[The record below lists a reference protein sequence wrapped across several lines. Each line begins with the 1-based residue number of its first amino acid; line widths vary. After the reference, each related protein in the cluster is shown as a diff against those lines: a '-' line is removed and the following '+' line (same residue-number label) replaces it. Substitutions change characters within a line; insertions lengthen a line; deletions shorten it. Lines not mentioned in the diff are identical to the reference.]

1 MESVK
6 DRFAEACSATDFQAQ
21 PGTIGGYKVWGV
33 SDIVK
38 GGREIFDGPYFTE
51 EEARIA
57 ADLWKATPD
66 RKCAR
71 ADPSIH
77 CAAWNPNPNRELD
90 IRRDAVAARTILA
103 ELIGA
108 EPPKPNASRA

>member
-1 MESVK
+1 MTHQE
-6 DRFAEACSATDFQAQ
+6 RFAEACRATDFEDH
-21 PGTIGGYKVWGV
+21 PGTLGGYKVWGV

-38 GGREIFDGPYFTE
+38 CGREIFDGPYFTE
-51 EEARIA
+51 DEARIA
-57 ADLWKATPD
+57 ADLWKATPE

-71 ADPSIH
+71 VDVSIH

-108 EPPKPNASRA
+108 ELPKPNASRA

>member
-1 MESVK
+1 MKSVK
-6 DRFAEACSATDFQAQ
+6 DRFAEACSATDFEAH

-38 GGREIFDGPYFTE
+38 GGRKIFDGPYFTE

-57 ADLWKATPD
+57 ADLWKATPE

-71 ADPSIH
+71 VDVSIH

-90 IRRDAVAARTILA
+90 IRKDAVAARTILA

-108 EPPKPNASRA
+108 EPHKPTASRD